1 MSTYVTKVVN
11 NPRSTST
18 VLLIATD
25 GTKVPTIAISKG
37 RAKQLGMSVNKCYL
51 IDTWSKPQATGK
63 ALHIIRVH
71 SCLSTAKQYKR
82 KKK

>member
-18 VLLIATD
+18 VLLLASEGI
-25 GTKVPTIAISKG
+25 PTIAISKS

-63 ALHIIRVH
+63 PLHVIRVH